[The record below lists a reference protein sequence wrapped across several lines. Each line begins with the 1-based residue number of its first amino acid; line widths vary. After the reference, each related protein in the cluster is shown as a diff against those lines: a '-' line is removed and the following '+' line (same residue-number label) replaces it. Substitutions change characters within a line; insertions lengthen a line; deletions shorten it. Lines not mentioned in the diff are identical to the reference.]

1 MKRLSLLV
9 LTLIAAFALV
19 GGAAAQADT
28 LVVAT
33 LLDDVITLDPGRA
46 YETTNLTIHRA
57 TYETLLEIRSDD
69 LTTVVPLL
77 AESYSVSDDGLTVTF
92 TLNAAARFA
101 SGNPVTAED
110 VRFSW
115 MRLKNIKGNPSF
127 YADAIS
133 AIETPDAQT
142 VVVTLSAPTP
152 AFPTIVTAPA
162 MSVLEKAV
170 IVEQGGT
177 DAADADV
184 TDMANDW
191 LSQNSAGSGPFILTG
206 WTPETE
212 ITMVRND
219 NYWREPAALSAVTLR
234 NVNDASTALQLLE
247 RGDVDI
253 YENVD
258 KDLAEQVAGNA
269 DLQLV
274 FGQTLN
280 LTYLAL
286 SPDNTTFA
294 TPLSDPLVR
303 RAIAQAIDYDGIID
317 GLLLGYA
324 DRPASPLPIGV
335 QGSNP
340 MERYARDLDSARD
353 LLAQAGYAGR
363 AMDLTLYIGTGAPGG
378 IPAETLA
385 AKIQA
390 DLAEVG
396 INVTINQQPTSNFL
410 TAFRAQELP
419 FLFSTWTP
427 DYLDATMW
435 SDYFSYADSG
445 LSRRIRMDS
454 PVIADLATRAA
465 NETDPAL
472 RTQLYIEYQ
481 TAHVNEAVFL
491 PLFQPQAL
499 YALRANVQGFAF
511 HPVYF
516 IDFYALSKS
525 A

>member
-1 MKRLSLLV
+1 MKRFFLL
-9 LTLIAAFALV
+9 LALLATFALA
-19 GGAAAQADT
+19 GGVFAQADT
-28 LVVAT
+28 LVFAT

-46 YETTNLTIHRA
+46 YETTNLTIHHA
-57 TYETLLEIRSDD
+57 TYETLLEIRADD

-77 AESYSVSDDGLTVTF
+77 ASSYSVSDDGLTVTF
-92 TLNAAARFA
+92 TLDPAARFA
-101 SGNPVTAED
+101 SGNPITAED

-127 YADAIS
+127 YADAVA
-133 AIETPDAQT
+133 AIDTPDAQT

-170 IVEQGGT
+170 VVANGGT
-177 DAADADV
+177 DAADADT
-184 TDMANDW
+184 TDTANDW

-212 ITMVRND
+212 ITLVRND
-219 NYWREPAALSAVTLR
+219 NYWREPASLSAVTLR

-258 KDLAEQVAGNA
+258 KDLAEQIQANP

-286 SPDNTTFA
+286 SPDSTTFA
-294 TPLSDPLVR
+294 TPLSDPFVR
-303 RAIAQAIDYDGIID
+303 QAIAQAIDYDGIID
-317 GLLLGYA
+317 GLLSGYA

-340 MERYARDLDSARD
+340 TERYVRNLDAARD
-353 LLAQAGYAGR
+353 LLAQSGFADG
-363 AMDLTLYIGTGAPGG
+363 MNLTLYIGTGAPGG

-396 INVTINQQPTSNFL
+396 ITVEINQQPTSNFL

-454 PVIADLATRAA
+454 PTIADLAMRAA

-481 TAHVNEAVFL
+481 TAHLNEAVFL

-499 YALRANVQGFAF
+499 YALRANVQGYVF

-516 IDFYALSKS
+516 TDFYSLSKS
-525 A
+525 